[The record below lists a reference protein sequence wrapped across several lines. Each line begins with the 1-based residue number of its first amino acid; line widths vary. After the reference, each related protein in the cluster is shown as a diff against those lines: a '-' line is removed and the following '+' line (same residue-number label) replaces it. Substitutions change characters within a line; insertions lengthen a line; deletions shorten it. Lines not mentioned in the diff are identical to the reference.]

1 MYEYLR
7 SSYLILYKFQFD
19 MNLMTNIL
27 IYSIF
32 QFVILFL
39 PAVAEAK
46 NMSGNRSTV
55 CPKDCARKIVSSLK
69 K

>member
-46 NMSGNRSTV
+46 TTFGNRSTV